1 MRLICLLPVLTVAAI
16 TCRDSA
22 PPVPHTRRG
31 PVTRQESLL
40 VRRID
45 SITAAVRDSFA
56 AQRAREA
63 GARWGGRRP
72 DYVGTIVGLG
82 RDDYEVSVLLEFVPN
97 DSAPQ
102 VGSPRVRFALRRGSA
117 VLGQDHRAVN
127 VDSLRVGDV
136 CLVWTFPRELHYDRP
151 IEPVTIDVVSIVRLN
166 ARMPR
171 PRGSRP
177 AA

>member
-1 MRLICLLPVLTVAAI
+1 MRLICFFPVLTVAAI
-16 TCRDSA
+16 TCRDTA

-31 PVTRQESLL
+31 PTTREESLL

-63 GARWGGRRP
+63 DARWGSRRP
-72 DYVGTIVGLG
+72 DYVGTIVGIG
-82 RDDYEVSVLLEFVPN
+82 RDAHEVSVLLEFVPN
-97 DSAPQ
+97 DGAPQ

-117 VLGQDHRAVN
+117 ILEQDHRTAN

-151 IEPVTIDVVSIVRLN
+151 IEPVTVDVVSIVRLN
-166 ARMPR
+166 AGMPR
-171 PRGSRP
+171 LRSSRP